1 MGGSN
6 ARPGSRGADTVSF
19 RHCAPSPWS
28 REVTEDWYRDKGN
41 SCGMEELL
49 HLTKR
54 AWEHGEGLA
63 ISGLEGGS
71 KGFFISLLGR
81 EISPLLVITPDQDGA
96 EALWDAISFFAQPE
110 EQKGILLFPSDGIP
124 HGDILPWGLIA
135 QRMKALRHL
144 TEDRASLVIA
154 PIQGLQGMVIPKQAF
169 ISSLIRIAVGKEQDL
184 EKLIRDCIVLGYSR
198 VEMVEERGEMSL
210 RGGIMD
216 IYPIDQDL
224 PLRIEFFGDQVASIR
239 TFDVETQRSA
249 QQVQEALITPLMG
262 EGEVTL
268 FDYLPAQTPI
278 LLDNPLEAQQGAEEF
293 WEQLKRFGKED
304 HHLPPDTVTTM
315 IGQQPRVAMGGLELT
330 SPEGQCTPRV
340 TLHASS
346 NANLSREIRVSGL
359 KFFTQEVQ
367 GWLKGKWAVYITV
380 QTPGQGRRMEELLDD
395 FGMKAIVTDTFP
407 PHALEDRGRLAIV
420 VGDLKAGFRL
430 PYEGEGLAVVTEEEI
445 FGLKRRVGHGKRAQ
459 PMPFST
465 FEDLRR
471 GDHVV
476 HVDYGIGLYRGL
488 VRLEAGGDPLAR
500 EGVENDYLFIEYE
513 GEDKLYV
520 PVDRFNLV
528 HKYIGTGEGL
538 PTLDRLGGQ
547 SWRRTTKRVKRAIQ
561 EVAREL
567 LEIYA
572 ARKAFQGFTFA
583 PRDAYVKEF
592 EASFAYEE
600 TPDQWEAIERVMED
614 MEEPKPAD
622 RLICGDVGYGKT
634 EVAIR
639 AAFKAALDNKQA
651 AVLVPTTVLA
661 QQHYLTFTARLQGYP
676 VVVESLSRFKPRAEQ
691 EEILQRLREG
701 KIDIIIATHRLLRT
715 DVSFRD
721 LGLLII
727 DEEHRFGVAHKE
739 QLKEMKKLVDCITLT
754 ATPIPRTLQMSLLGI
769 RDLSLI
775 TTPPPN
781 RQSIR
786 TYLVNFDE
794 EVIKEAILKEV
805 GRGGQVFF
813 VHNRVKDIDAMA
825 SLLRGLV
832 PEVRLAIAHGQMRER
847 ALETVMMRF
856 VQGEID
862 LLVCTSI
869 IESGLDIPNANTI
882 IINHAERFGL
892 ADLYQLRGR
901 VGRSAQRAYAYLIV
915 PPRQHLS
922 REALKRLRAI
932 QELSELGSGFRL
944 AMRDLEIRGAGH
956 LLGHVQSGHI
966 AEVGFELYNSLL
978 EKAIK
983 ELKGEEAAER
993 VTPEIRLPIEA
1004 FIPAE
1009 YIINDN
1015 QRLSFYKRLALLED
1029 EGEIEGV
1036 TMELQD
1042 RFGPLPPSLLN
1053 LLEVIRLKIWLSKV
1067 SVQRFEFRD
1076 DKVRVT
1082 FVPEGVIS
1090 PEKLVDLIE
1099 RGGGKYRLTPEMWL
1113 LYTPEARDW
1122 RGVLDETRK
1131 ILQGLV

>member
-1 MGGSN
+1 
-6 ARPGSRGADTVSF
+6 
-19 RHCAPSPWS
+19 
-28 REVTEDWYRDKGN
+28 VTEDWYRDKEN

-49 HLTKR
+49 HLTKG
-54 AWEHGEGLA
+54 AWGREEGLA

-81 EISPLLVITPDQDGA
+81 EVSPLLVITPDQDGA
-96 EALWDAISFFAQPE
+96 EALRDVICFFAPSE
-110 EQKGILLFPSDGIP
+110 EHEGILLFPSDGIP
-124 HGDILPWGLIA
+124 YGDIPPWGLIA
-135 QRMKALRHL
+135 QRMKALRL
-144 TEDRASLVIA
+144 FTEGRASLVIA
-154 PIQGLQGMVIPKQAF
+154 PIQGLQAMVIPKQAF

-184 EKLIRDCIVLGYSR
+184 EKLVRDCLALGYSR

-224 PLRIEFFGDQVASIR
+224 PLRIEFFGDQVASMR

-262 EGEVTL
+262 EVEATL
-268 FDYLPAQTPI
+268 FDYLPAHTPI

-293 WEQLKRFGKED
+293 WGQLKRFGKED
-304 HHLPPDTVTTM
+304 HYLPPDTVTTM
-315 IGQQPRVAMGGLELT
+315 IEQQPLVTIGDWKFI
-330 SPEGQCTPRV
+330 SPDDHGPARV
-340 TLHASS
+340 TLYASS
-346 NANLSREIRVSGL
+346 NADLSREIRASGL
-359 KFFTQEVQ
+359 KVLTKEIQ

-380 QTPGQGRRMEELLDD
+380 QTAAQGRRMEELLED
-395 FGMKAIVTDTFP
+395 FGLQAVVTDTFP
-407 PHALEDRGRLAIV
+407 PHALKDRGHLTIV
-420 VGDLKAGFRL
+420 VGGLTAGFRL

-445 FGLKRRVGHGKRAQ
+445 FGLKRRVGHGKR
-459 PMPFST
+459 PPSTPFST

-471 GDHVV
+471 GDYVV

-488 VRLEAGGDPLAR
+488 VRLEG
-500 EGVENDYLFIEYE
+500 EGVENDYLLIEYE

-528 HKYIGTGEGL
+528 HKYIGAGEGA

-547 SWRRTTKRVKRAIQ
+547 SWRRTTKRVKRAVQ
-561 EVAREL
+561 EAAREL

-572 ARKAFQGFTFA
+572 ARKAFQGFAFS

-592 EASFAYEE
+592 EAAFAYEE
-600 TPDQWEAIERVMED
+600 TPDQGEAIERVMED

-639 AAFKAALDNKQA
+639 AAFKAALDNKQT

-691 EEILQRLREG
+691 GEILQRLREG
-701 KIDIIIATHRLLRT
+701 KIDIIIATHRLLRA

-727 DEEHRFGVAHKE
+727 DEEHRFGVSHKE
-739 QLKEMKKLVDCITLT
+739 RLKEMKKLVDCITLT

-775 TTPPPN
+775 ATPPPN

-786 TYLVNFDE
+786 TYLVNFDQG
-794 EVIKEAILKEV
+794 VIKEAILKEV

-825 SLLRGLV
+825 FLLQGLV

-901 VGRSAQRAYAYLIV
+901 VGRSAQRACAYLIV

-978 EKAIK
+978 EKAIR
-983 ELKGEEAAER
+983 ELKGEEVAER

-1009 YIINDN
+1009 YITNDN
-1015 QRLSFYKRLALLED
+1015 QRLSFYKRLSLLED
-1029 EGEIEGV
+1029 EGEIAGA

-1053 LLEVIRLKIWLSKV
+1053 LLEVIRLKIWLNKV

-1076 DKVRVT
+1076 DKAIVT
-1082 FVPEGVIS
+1082 FVPEGIIS

-1099 RGGGKYRLTPEMWL
+1099 RGGGKYQLTPEMRL

-1122 RGVLDETRK
+1122 RGVLDETRN

>member
-1 MGGSN
+1 
-6 ARPGSRGADTVSF
+6 
-19 RHCAPSPWS
+19 
-28 REVTEDWYRDKGN
+28 VTEDWYRDKEN

-49 HLTKR
+49 HLTKK
-54 AWEHGEGLA
+54 AWERGEGLA

-81 EISPLLVITPDQDGA
+81 EVSPLLVITPDQDGA

-110 EQKGILLFPSDGIP
+110 EQEGILLFPSDGIP
-124 HGDILPWGLIA
+124 YGDIPPWGLIA
-135 QRMKALRHL
+135 QRIKTLRL
-144 TEDRASLVIA
+144 FAEGRASLVIV
-154 PIQGLQGMVIPKQAF
+154 PIQGLQGTVIPKQAF
-169 ISSLIRIAVGKEQDL
+169 ISSLLSIEVGKEQDR
-184 EKLIRDCIVLGYSR
+184 EKLIRDCIALGYSR

-216 IYPIDQDL
+216 IYPPDQDL
-224 PLRIEFFGDQVASIR
+224 PLRIEFFGDQVASMR
-239 TFDVETQRSA
+239 TFDVQTQRSA
-249 QQVQEALITPLMG
+249 QEVQETVITPLMG
-262 EGEVTL
+262 EGEATL

-278 LLDNPLEAQQGAEEF
+278 LLDSPLEAEQGAEEF
-293 WEQLKRFGKED
+293 WGQLKRFGKED
-304 HHLPPDTVTTM
+304 HYLPPDTVATM
-315 IGQQPRVAMGGLELT
+315 IGQQPRVEIGSLEFT
-330 SPEGQCTPRV
+330 SPEGQCSPRV

-346 NANLSREIRVSGL
+346 NADLSREIRASGL
-359 KFFTQEVQ
+359 KVLTKEIQ
-367 GWLKGKWAVYITV
+367 GWLKGKWAVYITA
-380 QTPGQGRRMEELLDD
+380 QTPGQGRRMEELLED
-395 FGMKAIVTDTFP
+395 FGLKTVVTDTFP
-407 PHALEDRGRLAIV
+407 PHALKDRGRLTIV
-420 VGDLKAGFRL
+420 VGDLTAGFRL

-459 PMPFST
+459 PTPFST

-488 VRLEAGGDPLAR
+488 VRLEG
-500 EGVENDYLFIEYE
+500 EGVENDYLLIEYE

-528 HKYIGTGEGL
+528 HKYIGAGEGG

-547 SWRRTTKRVKRAIQ
+547 SWRRTTKRVKRAVQ
-561 EVAREL
+561 ETAREL

-572 ARKAFQGFTFA
+572 ARKAFQGFAFS

-592 EASFAYEE
+592 EAAFAYEE
-600 TPDQWEAIERVMED
+600 TPDQGEAIERVMED

-651 AVLVPTTVLA
+651 AVLVPTTILA

-691 EEILQRLREG
+691 GEILQRLREG

-727 DEEHRFGVAHKE
+727 DEEHRFGVSHKE

-754 ATPIPRTLQMSLLGI
+754 ATPIPRTLQMSLVGI

-786 TYLVNFDE
+786 THLVNFDQG
-794 EVIKEAILKEV
+794 VIKEAILKEV

-813 VHNRVKDIDAMA
+813 VHNRVKNIDAMA
-825 SLLRGLV
+825 SLLQGLV

-847 ALETVMMRF
+847 ALEAVMMRF

-862 LLVCTSI
+862 LLICTSI

-901 VGRSAQRAYAYLIV
+901 VGRSAQRACAYLIV

-978 EKAIK
+978 EKAIR
-983 ELKGEEAAER
+983 ELKGAEVAER

-1009 YIINDN
+1009 YITNDN
-1015 QRLSFYKRLALLED
+1015 QRLLFYKRLSLLED
-1029 EGEIEGV
+1029 EGEIEGI
-1036 TMELQD
+1036 TLELRD
-1042 RFGPLPPSLLN
+1042 RFGPLPLSLLN
-1053 LLEVIRLKIWLSKV
+1053 LLEVIRLKIWLSKF
-1067 SVQRFEFRD
+1067 SVQRFELRD
-1076 DKVRVT
+1076 DRAVLT
-1082 FVPEGVIS
+1082 FIPEGIIS
-1090 PEKLVDLIE
+1090 PEKVVELIE
-1099 RGGGKYRLTPEMWL
+1099 RGGGKYQLTPEMRL
-1113 LYTPEARDW
+1113 SYTTEAGDW
-1122 RGVLDETRK
+1122 RGVLDETRN

>member
-1 MGGSN
+1 
-6 ARPGSRGADTVSF
+6 V
-19 RHCAPSPWS
+19 
-28 REVTEDWYRDKGN
+28 VEDWYRDKEN

-54 AWEHGEGLA
+54 AWGRGEGLA

-81 EISPLLVITPDQDGA
+81 EVSPMLVITPDQDGA
-96 EALWDAISFFAQPE
+96 EALWNAVSFFARPE
-110 EQKGILLFPSDGIP
+110 EQEGILLFPSDGIP
-124 HGDILPWGLIA
+124 YGDIPPWGLIA

-144 TEDRASLVIA
+144 TQGKASLVIA
-154 PIQGLQGMVIPKQAF
+154 PIQGLQGTILLKEAF
-169 ISSLIRIAVGKEQDL
+169 ISSLIRINGGGEQDR
-184 EKLIRDCIVLGYSR
+184 EKLVRDCFALGYSR
-198 VEMVEERGEMSL
+198 VDMVEERGEMSL

-249 QQVQEALITPLMG
+249 QQVQEAFITPLMG
-262 EGEVTL
+262 EGQATL
-268 FDYLPAQTPI
+268 FDYLPTHTPI
-278 LLDNPLEAQQGAEEF
+278 LLDSPLEAEQGAEEF

-304 HHLPPDTVTTM
+304 LYLPPDTVTTM
-315 IGQQPRVAMGGLELT
+315 IGQRPRVEIGSLGLT
-330 SPEGQCTPRV
+330 SPEGQSSPRV
-340 TLHASS
+340 TLHASP
-346 NANLSREIRVSGL
+346 NADLSREIRASGL
-359 KFFTQEVQ
+359 KVLTKEIQ
-367 GWLKGKWAVYITV
+367 GWLKGKWAVYITA
-380 QTPGQGRRMEELLDD
+380 QTPGQGRRMEELLED
-395 FGMKAIVTDTFP
+395 FGLKAVVTDTFP
-407 PHALEDRGRLAIV
+407 PYSLKDRSRLTIV
-420 VGDLKAGFRL
+420 VGDLTAGFRL
-430 PYEGEGLAVVTEEEI
+430 PVEGLAVVTEEEI
-445 FGLKRRVGHGKRAQ
+445 FGQKRRVGHGKRAQ
-459 PMPFST
+459 STPFST

-476 HVDYGIGLYRGL
+476 HVDYGIGVYRGL
-488 VRLEAGGDPLAR
+488 VRLEG
-500 EGVENDYLFIEYE
+500 EGMENDYLLIEYE

-528 HKYIGTGEGL
+528 HKYIGTGEG
-538 PTLDRLGGQ
+538 PRALDRLGGP
-547 SWRRTTKRVKRAIQ
+547 SWLRTTKRVKRAVQ
-561 EVAREL
+561 EAAREL

-572 ARKAFQGFTFA
+572 ARKAFQGFAFS
-583 PRDAYVKEF
+583 PRDAYIKEF
-592 EASFAYEE
+592 EAAFAYEE
-600 TPDQWEAIERVMED
+600 TPDQGEAIERVMED
-614 MEEPKPAD
+614 MEGPKPAD

-639 AAFKAALDNKQA
+639 AAFKAALDNMQTV
-651 AVLVPTTVLA
+651 VLVPTTILA
-661 QQHYLTFTARLQGYP
+661 HQHYLTFTARLQGYP

-691 EEILQRLREG
+691 GEILQRLSEG
-701 KIDIIIATHRLLRT
+701 KIDIIIGTHRLLRA

-727 DEEHRFGVAHKE
+727 DEEHRFGVSHKE
-739 QLKEMKKLVDCITLT
+739 RLKEIKRLVDCITLT

-781 RQSIR
+781 RQAIR
-786 TYLVNFDE
+786 TYLVNFNQ
-794 EVIKEAILKEV
+794 EVLKEAILKEV

-813 VHNRVKDIDAMA
+813 VHNRVKDIDAVA
-825 SLLRGLV
+825 SLLQGLV
-832 PEVRLAIAHGQMRER
+832 PNVRLAIAHGQMRER
-847 ALETVMMRF
+847 TLETVMMRF

-915 PPRQHLS
+915 PPREHLS

-983 ELKGEEAAER
+983 ELKGEEVAER
-993 VTPEIRLPIEA
+993 VAPEIRVPIEA

-1009 YIINDN
+1009 YITNDN

-1029 EGEIEGV
+1029 EEEIKGV
-1036 TMELQD
+1036 TMELRD
-1042 RFGPLPPSLLN
+1042 RFGPLPPSLVN

-1076 DKVRVT
+1076 DKVIVT
-1082 FVPEGVIS
+1082 FVPEGEIS
-1090 PEKLVDLIE
+1090 PEKLVGLIE
-1099 RGGGKYRLTPEMWL
+1099 RGGGKYRLAPEMRL
-1113 LYTPEARDW
+1113 FYTPDARDW
-1122 RGVLDETRK
+1122 RGVLDETRN